1 VATAIPALAA
11 LVALAVLVAASTIP
25 PALATFDS
33 IVAATALAARSVLA
47 VLDFLATALA
57 ASTLA
62 ALAVLASIAAAAP
75 AHIRS
80 NFKSKRYGLALVA
93 VAVQRAGTSKLQPL
107 SSYPY
112 ILATKSVIS
121 NLRTVFDSQ
130 PNSLHNGFFQF
141 TFHALGSVA

>member
-62 ALAVLASIAAAAP
+62 ALAVLASIAAAP

-93 VAVQRAGTSKLQPL
+93 VAVLRAGTSKLQPL

>member
-11 LVALAVLVAASTIP
+11 LVALAVLVAASTIR

-33 IVAATALAARSVLA
+33 IVAA
-47 VLDFLATALA
+47 
-57 ASTLA
+57 STLA
-62 ALAVLASIAAAAP
+62 AFAVLASIAAAAP

-121 NLRTVFDSQ
+121 NLRTVLDSQ
-130 PNSLHNGFFQF
+130 SNSLHNGFFQF